1 MKILY
6 DYQLNQATSTPKN
19 PIEFEM
25 RRHNNSS
32 SRPPNDILQLNMDA
46 HDLSDDHCG
55 LGLVLRKEDEAALER
70 QLGFERAQIMRCSL
84 KLRVFEK
91 LWI

>member
-32 SRPPNDILQLNMDA
+32 SRPPNDVLQLNMDA
-46 HDLSDDHCG
+46 HDLSDGH
-55 LGLVLRKEDEAALER
+55 
-70 QLGFERAQIMRCSL
+70 
-84 KLRVFEK
+84 
-91 LWI
+91 